1 MKIVELPI
9 ESVKPYHKN
18 AKEHPKKQVQKIAD
32 SIVKFG
38 FNQPIVIDKEKVI
51 IVGHGRYLAAQH
63 LKLEKV
69 PTLSLDLDE
78 ERAKTYRLADNKLNE
93 SSWEMDIVIEELK
106 TLSLEMVDLSG
117 FDRNLILELKEDT
130 PDLSNIGKPKTEL
143 GDIYQLGQ
151 HKLICADS
159 TDEETYKKLLGEEK
173 ARLIFTDPP
182 YSIDYHS
189 VDKHGTGKGLSYHSE
204 KYGGTGGRIFNDD
217 KSPAE
222 ALEFYK
228 KVIEQL
234 CSFSTDDMT
243 LYWWYAINL
252 ADVNMEALRH
262 GKLHISQTVFWL
274 KNSMIFSP
282 GQRFHRIYEPCM
294 VAWKQGQSSYQNM
307 VFSNFTELWTLDQK
321 TFSEH
326 LDVWYQKRDPTNK
339 YIHPTQKPIRLAER
353 ALKRSSELGDIVLD
367 AFGGSGSTMMACEQM
382 ERKARLIELDPKYCD
397 AIVKR
402 YLEFTKTTHIIKNG
416 KEVLWQ

>member
-117 FDRNLILELKEDT
+117 FDLNLILELKEDT

-182 YSIDYHS
+182 YSIDYVS
-189 VDKHGTGKGLSYHSE
+189 AGGLTYKSE
-204 KYGGTGGRIFNDD
+204 KFGGTGGRIFNDD
-217 KSPAE
+217 
-222 ALEFYK
+222 
-228 KVIEQL
+228 
-234 CSFSTDDMT
+234 
-243 LYWWYAINL
+243 
-252 ADVNMEALRH
+252 
-262 GKLHISQTVFWL
+262 
-274 KNSMIFSP
+274 
-282 GQRFHRIYEPCM
+282 
-294 VAWKQGQSSYQNM
+294 
-307 VFSNFTELWTLDQK
+307 
-321 TFSEH
+321 
-326 LDVWYQKRDPTNK
+326 
-339 YIHPTQKPIRLAER
+339 
-353 ALKRSSELGDIVLD
+353 
-367 AFGGSGSTMMACEQM
+367 
-382 ERKARLIELDPKYCD
+382 
-397 AIVKR
+397 
-402 YLEFTKTTHIIKNG
+402 
-416 KEVLWQ
+416 